1 MEQTMH
7 NEHDYKSLPFF
18 GIPRLFPYLK
28 KYRKTLTWM
37 VVCGLMG
44 TGVDIM
50 MPVLQR
56 YALNHFITEKTIDT
70 LRAHGGVR
78 ADEAGAA
85 ILGRRMYSES
95 ELRGR
100 LADRGYTDEE
110 IGEAVEKLK
119 EYGFLDDAAYAA
131 ALVERA
137 AAKNQ
142 SKKALLFEL
151 NRRGIDRDTAMDA
164 AEALPGASDALDEL
178 IRARLK
184 GAIPDRALTEKTYRY
199 LAGKGFAPGEIRAAL
214 RRYTH
219 GEDFDE

>member
-1 MEQTMH
+1 MAEILNIKPAKRGGRILLSLSDGTYLRVTKEIAAELGLKTGQTL
-7 NEHDYKSLPFF
+7 D
-18 GIPRLFPYLK
+18 
-28 KYRKTLTWM
+28 
-37 VVCGLMG
+37 
-44 TGVDIM
+44 
-50 MPVLQR
+50 
-56 YALNHFITEKTIDT
+56 EKTIDT

-110 IGEAVEKLK
+110 IASAIEKLK

-151 NRRGIDRDTAMDA
+151 NRRGIDRETAMDA

-214 RRYTH
+214 RRYTR

>member
-1 MEQTMH
+1 MAEILNIKPAKRGGRILLSLSDGTYLRVTKEITAELGLKTGQTL
-7 NEHDYKSLPFF
+7 D
-18 GIPRLFPYLK
+18 
-28 KYRKTLTWM
+28 
-37 VVCGLMG
+37 
-44 TGVDIM
+44 
-50 MPVLQR
+50 
-56 YALNHFITEKTIDT
+56 EKTIDT

-110 IGEAVEKLK
+110 IDEAVEKLK

-151 NRRGIDRDTAMDA
+151 NRRGIDRETAMDA

-178 IRARLK
+178 IRTRLK
-184 GAIPDRALTEKTYRY
+184 GEIPDRALTEKTYRY

-214 RRYTH
+214 RRYTR

>member
-1 MEQTMH
+1 MAEILNIKPAKRGGRILLSLSDGTYLRVTKEIVAELGLKTGQTL
-7 NEHDYKSLPFF
+7 D
-18 GIPRLFPYLK
+18 
-28 KYRKTLTWM
+28 
-37 VVCGLMG
+37 
-44 TGVDIM
+44 
-50 MPVLQR
+50 
-56 YALNHFITEKTIDT
+56 EKTIAE

-110 IGEAVEKLK
+110 IDEAVEKLK
-119 EYGFLDDAAYAA
+119 EYGFLNDAAYAA

-151 NRRGIDRDTAMDA
+151 NRRGIDRETAMDA
-164 AEALPGASDALDEL
+164 VEALPDASDALDEL
-178 IRARLK
+178 IHARLK

-214 RRYTH
+214 RRYTR
-219 GEDFDE
+219 GEDFDEKLC

>member
-1 MEQTMH
+1 MAEILNIKPAKRGGRILLSLSDGTYLRVTKEITAELGLKTGQTL
-7 NEHDYKSLPFF
+7 D
-18 GIPRLFPYLK
+18 
-28 KYRKTLTWM
+28 
-37 VVCGLMG
+37 
-44 TGVDIM
+44 
-50 MPVLQR
+50 
-56 YALNHFITEKTIDT
+56 EKTIDT

-95 ELRGR
+95 ELRGK

-110 IGEAVEKLK
+110 IDEAVKKLK

-151 NRRGIDRDTAMDA
+151 NRRGIDRETAMDA

-184 GAIPDRALTEKTYRY
+184 GTIPDRALTEKTYRY

-214 RRYTH
+214 RRYTR

>member
-1 MEQTMH
+1 MAEILNIKPAKRGGRILLSLSDGTYLRVIKEIVAELGLKPGQTL
-7 NEHDYKSLPFF
+7 D
-18 GIPRLFPYLK
+18 
-28 KYRKTLTWM
+28 
-37 VVCGLMG
+37 
-44 TGVDIM
+44 
-50 MPVLQR
+50 
-56 YALNHFITEKTIDT
+56 EKTIAE

-110 IGEAVEKLK
+110 IDEAVEKLK

-151 NRRGIDRDTAMDA
+151 NRRGIDRETAMDA
-164 AEALPGASDALDEL
+164 VEALPDASDALDEL
-178 IRARLK
+178 IHARLK

-214 RRYTH
+214 RRYTR

>member
-1 MEQTMH
+1 MAEILNIKSAKRGGRILLSLSDGTYLRVTKEITAELGLKTGQTL
-7 NEHDYKSLPFF
+7 D
-18 GIPRLFPYLK
+18 
-28 KYRKTLTWM
+28 
-37 VVCGLMG
+37 
-44 TGVDIM
+44 
-50 MPVLQR
+50 
-56 YALNHFITEKTIDT
+56 EKTIDT

-164 AEALPGASDALDEL
+164 VEALPDASDALDEL

>member
-1 MEQTMH
+1 MAEILNIKPAKRGGRILLSLSDGTYLRLTKEIAAELGLKTGQTL
-7 NEHDYKSLPFF
+7 D
-18 GIPRLFPYLK
+18 
-28 KYRKTLTWM
+28 
-37 VVCGLMG
+37 
-44 TGVDIM
+44 
-50 MPVLQR
+50 
-56 YALNHFITEKTIDT
+56 EKTIDT

-151 NRRGIDRDTAMDA
+151 NRRGIDRETAMDA

-214 RRYTH
+214 RRYTR

>member
-1 MEQTMH
+1 MAEILNIKPAKRGGRILLSLSDGTYLRVTKEITAELGLKTGQTL
-7 NEHDYKSLPFF
+7 D
-18 GIPRLFPYLK
+18 
-28 KYRKTLTWM
+28 
-37 VVCGLMG
+37 
-44 TGVDIM
+44 
-50 MPVLQR
+50 
-56 YALNHFITEKTIDT
+56 EKTIDT

-110 IGEAVEKLK
+110 IDEAVEKLK

-151 NRRGIDRDTAMDA
+151 NRRGIDRETAMDA

-178 IRARLK
+178 IRVRLK

-214 RRYTH
+214 RRYTR

>member
-1 MEQTMH
+1 MAEILNIKPAKRGGRILLSLSDGTYLRLTKEIAAELGLKTGQTL
-7 NEHDYKSLPFF
+7 D
-18 GIPRLFPYLK
+18 
-28 KYRKTLTWM
+28 
-37 VVCGLMG
+37 
-44 TGVDIM
+44 
-50 MPVLQR
+50 
-56 YALNHFITEKTIDT
+56 EKTIDT

-151 NRRGIDRDTAMDA
+151 NRRGIDRKTAMDA

-214 RRYTH
+214 RRYTR

>member
-1 MEQTMH
+1 MAEILNIKPAKRGGRILLSLSDGTYLRVTKEIAAELGLKTGQTL
-7 NEHDYKSLPFF
+7 D
-18 GIPRLFPYLK
+18 
-28 KYRKTLTWM
+28 
-37 VVCGLMG
+37 
-44 TGVDIM
+44 
-50 MPVLQR
+50 
-56 YALNHFITEKTIDT
+56 EKTIDT

-151 NRRGIDRDTAMDA
+151 NRRGIDRETAMDA
-164 AEALPGASDALDEL
+164 VEALPDASDALDEL

-184 GAIPDRALTEKTYRY
+184 GAIPDRARTEKTYRY

>member
-1 MEQTMH
+1 MAEIL
-7 NEHDYKSLPFF
+7 NIKPAKRGGRILLSLSD
-18 GIPRLFPYLK
+18 GTYLRVTK
-28 KYRKTLTWM
+28 EIVAELGLKTGRTL
-37 VVCGLMG
+37 
-44 TGVDIM
+44 D
-50 MPVLQR
+50 
-56 YALNHFITEKTIDT
+56 EKTIDT

-95 ELRGR
+95 ELRGK
-100 LADRGYTDEE
+100 LSDRGYTEEE

-151 NRRGIDRDTAMDA
+151 SRRGIDRETALAA
-164 AEALPGASDALDEL
+164 AETLPEASDALDEL

-199 LAGKGFAPGEIRAAL
+199 LAGKGFAPGEIHSAL
-214 RRYTH
+214 RRYTR

>member
-1 MEQTMH
+1 MAEILNIKPAKRGGRILLSLSDGTYLRVTKEIAAELGLKTGQTL
-7 NEHDYKSLPFF
+7 D
-18 GIPRLFPYLK
+18 
-28 KYRKTLTWM
+28 
-37 VVCGLMG
+37 
-44 TGVDIM
+44 
-50 MPVLQR
+50 
-56 YALNHFITEKTIDT
+56 EKTIDT
-70 LRAHGGVR
+70 LRTHGGVR

-85 ILGRRMYSES
+85 ILGRRMFSES

-110 IGEAVEKLK
+110 IDEAVEKAK

-137 AAKNQ
+137 AAKNH

-164 AEALPGASDALDEL
+164 AEALPDASDALDEL

>member
-1 MEQTMH
+1 MAEILNIKPAKRGGRILLSLSDGTYLRVTKEIAAELGLKTGQTL
-7 NEHDYKSLPFF
+7 D
-18 GIPRLFPYLK
+18 
-28 KYRKTLTWM
+28 
-37 VVCGLMG
+37 
-44 TGVDIM
+44 
-50 MPVLQR
+50 
-56 YALNHFITEKTIDT
+56 EKTIDT

-95 ELRGR
+95 ELRGK
-100 LADRGYTDEE
+100 LSDRGYTEEE

-142 SKKALLFEL
+142 SKKALMFEL
-151 NRRGIDRDTAMDA
+151 SRRGIDRETASAA
-164 AEALPGASDALDEL
+164 AETLPEASDALDEL

-199 LAGKGFAPGEIRAAL
+199 LAGKGFAPGEIRSAL
-214 RRYTH
+214 RRYTR